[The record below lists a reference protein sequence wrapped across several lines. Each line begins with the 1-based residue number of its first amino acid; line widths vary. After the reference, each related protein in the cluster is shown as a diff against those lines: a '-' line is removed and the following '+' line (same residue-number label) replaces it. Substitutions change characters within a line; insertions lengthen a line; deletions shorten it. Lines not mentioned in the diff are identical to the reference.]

1 MANFFSERK
10 VEGWLRKNSV
20 VVNGAAYFVTPTEE
34 LFEEAVVKV
43 LQWNSLEDFHEEY
56 CVEFDDVDGSAW
68 LPGNHMV
75 FIEDI
80 PDESWP

>member
-1 MANFFSERK
+1 MAKFFSEKK
-10 VEGWLRKNSV
+10 VEKWLRKHSIALNGV
-20 VVNGAAYFVTPTEE
+20 VYFVTPTEE

-43 LQWNSLEDFHEEY
+43 LQWASLEDFHEDY

-68 LPGNHMV
+68 LPGDHMV

-80 PDESWP
+80 PDEY